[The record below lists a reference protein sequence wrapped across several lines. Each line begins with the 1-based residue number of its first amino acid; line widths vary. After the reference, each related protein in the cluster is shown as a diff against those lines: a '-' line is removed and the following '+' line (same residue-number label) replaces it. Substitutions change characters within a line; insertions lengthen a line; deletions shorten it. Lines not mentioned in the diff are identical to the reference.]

1 VCDGAVAVFD
11 GMMGVETQSETVW
24 QQANQFEIPR
34 IGFIN
39 KMDRLGCDLETTVK
53 SVKRRLKVEPIV
65 INMPSTDTQLT
76 GLIDLTSKIYIDYS
90 GDDLGK
96 VVSFEEIDKSHK
108 LYERMSNQREV
119 MISQLA
125 NYCDE
130 LADLYLDG
138 AEIDEISQQVID
150 QAIRKAI
157 ASKKAVPLLCG
168 SALKNKG
175 VQPLLDSVIKYL
187 PSPETKNAI
196 GKNAV
201 TGKQE
206 ER

>member
-1 VCDGAVAVFD
+1 
-11 GMMGVETQSETVW
+11 
-24 QQANQFEIPR
+24 
-34 IGFIN
+34 
-39 KMDRLGCDLETTVK
+39 
-53 SVKRRLKVEPIV
+53 
-65 INMPSTDTQLT
+65 
-76 GLIDLTSKIYIDYS
+76 
-90 GDDLGK
+90 
-96 VVSFEEIDKSHK
+96 
-108 LYERMSNQREV
+108 

-130 LADLYLDG
+130 LADLYLD
-138 AEIDEISQQVID
+138 AADIDQISQQLID

-196 GKNAV
+196 GKNAA

-206 ER
+206 VR

>member
-1 VCDGAVAVFD
+1 VERSLRVCDGAVAVFD

-24 QQANQFEIPR
+24 QQANRFEIPR

-108 LYERMSNQREV
+108 LYERMSN
-119 MISQLA
+119 
-125 NYCDE
+125 
-130 LADLYLDG
+130 
-138 AEIDEISQQVID
+138 
-150 QAIRKAI
+150 
-157 ASKKAVPLLCG
+157 
-168 SALKNKG
+168 
-175 VQPLLDSVIKYL
+175 
-187 PSPETKNAI
+187 
-196 GKNAV
+196 
-201 TGKQE
+201 
-206 ER
+206 